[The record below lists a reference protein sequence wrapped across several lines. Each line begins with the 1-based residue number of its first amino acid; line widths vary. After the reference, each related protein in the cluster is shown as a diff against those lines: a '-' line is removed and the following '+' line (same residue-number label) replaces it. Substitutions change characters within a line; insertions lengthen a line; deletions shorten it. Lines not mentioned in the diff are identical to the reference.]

1 MLGLILGILPNF
13 LLHGLQAYLQATT
26 SAAVEKEQTSRQVA
40 LATITGIVQLRQA
53 EAAVIQTGM
62 SHTAFWVPWLIA
74 AVPMALWFGWGM
86 VNTLW
91 PGLPLSHV
99 AEIPPGLKPY
109 ADVVWQNLFYAGG
122 GVLGATAIA
131 GAIARRK

>member
-1 MLGLILGILPNF
+1 MLGMLLGVLPNF

-26 SAAVEKEQTSRQVA
+26 SQAVEAERTERQVS
-40 LATITGIVQLRQA
+40 LATINGIVALRQA
-53 EAAVIQTGM
+53 QASLIQTGM
-62 SHTAFWVPWLIA
+62 GHTAFWIPWLTA

-91 PGLPLSHV
+91 PGLPLPHV

-109 ADVVWQNLFYAGG
+109 ADVIWENLFYAGG
-122 GVLGATAIA
+122 GVLGASAIA